1 MEGSLFREKP
11 MEELSSP
18 DQLTSYL
25 RVTGPGVWIVL
36 VGIIVLLAG
45 VLIWG
50 VFGTLISTVHA
61 PALVS
66 GGRLCCYVLSD
77 DIGTETDAD
86 IAIGDVRVEA
96 ATDGKTIT
104 LDSSLDPALFESGYL
119 AYGKTA
125 AMLTGST
132 TLEDGVYD
140 AVVTTEK
147 LKPISLLFSNS

>member
-1 MEGSLFREKP
+1 MEDPSFRTLFVCQVHI
-11 MEELSSP
+11 LLFSDSV
-18 DQLTSYL
+18 D
-25 RVTGPGVWIVL
+25 GVVHAHADVL
-36 VGIIVLLAG
+36 GIIAKALAEQRCAAHMTRIFRNFNAEG
-45 VLIWG
+45 DR
-50 VFGTLISTVHA
+50 A
-61 PALVS
+61 S
-66 GGRLCCYVLSD
+66 G
-77 DIGTETDAD
+77 TDAD